1 MKKRDGKPEVRRSTS
16 LQKLFHKF
24 VNLAYK
30 VANYSDCCLLLE
42 DGLDCLSTQLEDK
55 LNASTTTLNK
65 PRNDQ

>member
-1 MKKRDGKPEVRRSTS
+1 VENPKLEDQ
-16 LQKLFHKF
+16 LQCKNLFHKF

-55 LNASTTTLNK
+55 LNASTTAALNK
-65 PRNDQ
+65 PCNDQ